1 MERYQDSK
9 VKESIVTK
17 VTVLP
22 IVIGTL
28 SPRMKKAWYG
38 RLSLPDSFGRA
49 QLLAILGTAHILRK
63 DAESR
68 LRRPRKRREL
78 KRIIIII
85 IIIITVIMLRHWA
98 VSLAR
103 YLDRGEGGKGVL
115 N

>member
-49 QLLAILGTAHILRK
+49 QLLAILGTAHILREA
-63 DAESR
+63 AESW

-78 KRIIIII
+78 KRIIIIII

-103 YLDRGEGGKGVL
+103 YVDRGEGGRGY
-115 N
+115 

>member
-22 IVIGTL
+22 VIGTL

-49 QLLAILGTAHILRK
+49 QLLAILGTAHILREA
-63 DAESR
+63 AESW

-78 KRIIIII
+78 KRIIIIII

-103 YLDRGEGGKGVL
+103 YVDRGEGGRGY
-115 N
+115 

>member
-28 SPRMKKAWYG
+28 SPRIKKAWYG

-49 QLLAILGTAHILRK
+49 QLLAILGTAHILREA
-63 DAESR
+63 AESW
-68 LRRPRKRREL
+68 LRRPKKDKRTKENNDNNN
-78 KRIIIII
+78 
-85 IIIITVIMLRHWA
+85 RHWA
-98 VSLAR
+98 VSVAR
-103 YLDRGEGGKGVL
+103 YVDGGGGY
-115 N
+115 